1 MKNKNKLTLKSLQ
14 QQLEDL
20 KKYKATVI
28 DPKVNKVE
36 QVVTKSTTTN
46 LKGIGLIPFQVLSL
60 ILTNLHKVPL
70 INILVDKLRKYY
82 GRTSI
87 WHILILFRK
96 IIIIIN
102 AIIGL
107 YFVFKLGGLGADT
120 FTANLVGMGNTYI
133 DIFINFTKRIFSWFV
148 ELFDYKIVPKPSD
161 NSWWFGPKQHT
172 WQTKPMVNN
181 GFIDLANV
189 AKDYYPHPLNIKDN
203 IPWYKDWYSMLW
215 YTGLLVGSV
224 TVIGIGY
231 LGYTYYSLYGFN
243 IFTNTPGSGDGSPT
257 PTVTPGSS
265 ATAGGDTATQSLMT
279 FLAASKRALN
289 PLNWWDSISKSLPAD
304 TQERIFRS
312 RQNEIATANMS
323 LYPYTSNDPMRPLG
337 DKIRI
342 ALFGE
347 SITDYQRR
355 MFDRDYALREY
366 LNIVVSQDQ
375 ILSRGARTPAD
386 IGLGLR
392 YQSSSG
398 LYDYIQ
404 AGSSYIKTTEL
415 IKSIPTTPTNIPLDL
430 PFVENEWASNPSTP
444 TKTNLDSSILDTS
457 LMKNDNIHSVFE

>member
-1 MKNKNKLTLKSLQ
+1 MKNQNKLTLKSLQ

-20 KKYKATVI
+20 KVYKAKNNI
-28 DPKVNKVE
+28 PKVEKVE
-36 QVVTKSTTTN
+36 QVITKSTS
-46 LKGIGLIPFQVLSL
+46 LKGIGLIPFQIISL
-60 ILTNLHKVPL
+60 LLANLYKIPL
-70 INILVDKLRKYY
+70 ISILADKLRKYY

-87 WHILILFRK
+87 WYMLILLRK

-107 YFVFKLGGLGADT
+107 YFVFSLGGIGSDT
-120 FTANLVGMGNTYI
+120 ILANFVSMGNTYI
-133 DIFINFTKRIFSWFV
+133 EILLNITKKIFSWFV

-224 TVIGIGY
+224 TIIGIGY

-243 IFTNTPGSGDGSPT
+243 IFTNTSGSADGTPRPNVTSGST
-257 PTVTPGSS
+257 PTAP
-265 ATAGGDTATQSLMT
+265 TAPTTGGDTTTQSIMT

-289 PLNWWDSISKSLPAD
+289 PLNWWDSINKSLPAD

-323 LYPYTSNDPMRPLG
+323 LYPYTSNDPMRPWL

-342 ALFGE
+342 GLLGE
-347 SITDYQRR
+347 TINEYQRR

-404 AGSSYIKTTEL
+404 AGSSFHKTSEL
-415 IKSIPTTPTNIPLDL
+415 INTLPTTPTTIPISLQLDENISLT
-430 PFVENEWASNPSTP
+430 NE
-444 TKTNLDSSILDTS
+444 
-457 LMKNDNIHSVFE
+457 